1 MYVFPGLANKCLRKE
16 FHGPPRVVRMSSM
29 QEVTVD
35 LACIFMGVLGR
46 CGSAA
51 AHLEAGHIWT
61 ALLMCDPPMQVN
73 PPLEAPA
80 WSRAYEFCVWLI
92 CFFCQKKLS

>member
-1 MYVFPGLANKCLRKE
+1 MGLPGWFGCQACI
-16 FHGPPRVVRMSSM
+16 
-29 QEVTVD
+29 D
-35 LACIFMGVLGR
+35 LACIFMGVPGQ

-61 ALLMCDPPMQVN
+61 APLMCDPPMQVN

>member
-1 MYVFPGLANKCLRKE
+1 MYVLFLALQINAYERNSMGLPGWFGCQAC
-16 FHGPPRVVRMSSM
+16 
-29 QEVTVD
+29 VD
-35 LACIFMGVLGR
+35 LACIFMGVPGQ

>member
-1 MYVFPGLANKCLRKE
+1 
-16 FHGPPRVVRMSSM
+16 MSSM

>member
-1 MYVFPGLANKCLRKE
+1 
-16 FHGPPRVVRMSSM
+16 MSSM

-51 AHLEAGHIWT
+51 AHLEASHIWT
-61 ALLMCDPPMQVN
+61 AFLMYDPSMQVN

-80 WSRAYEFCVWLI
+80 WSLAPMNFV
-92 CFFCQKKLS
+92 FD